1 MEFKILG
8 PLEVREGD
16 RRLACRSPKQRL
28 LLGILL
34 LNANETVSSD
44 RLTEALWG
52 ERPPQGAG
60 KALQMHVSQ
69 LRDLLEPE
77 RTRGASGR
85 ILVTR
90 PPGYELRV
98 EPGQLDLHRFEHA
111 MSRSRA
117 AAEAGHADEAARS
130 LHEGLSIWR
139 GPALADL
146 SFEGVLQTDLARL
159 EELRLEALEERF
171 EADLA
176 LGRHA
181 GLIGELEA
189 HIAEQPL
196 RERPRGQLM
205 LALYRSGRQA
215 EALEAYRE
223 ARRVLVEELGLEPGR
238 RLKELERGI
247 LAQDPSLDAPPVRRD
262 EEPRPTASAAELV
275 GRETEMD
282 ELLAL
287 FDAALSGRGG
297 LILVGGEPGIGKSR
311 LAEALA
317 GQASTRG
324 AHVLVG
330 RCWEAGGAPAYWPW
344 VQVLRSYLRDVDPD
358 LLRSHV
364 ARDGAQLARIVPELA
379 GPLPDPPPAA
389 EPTESEGD
397 RFQVFDAVAS
407 FLRRAAS
414 AKPLAVFLD
423 DLHAAD
429 APSLL
434 LLRFIAGELAT
445 APILI
450 VGCYRDTEVGPG
462 HPLAEALPELR
473 REGVVTRISLKG
485 LGRDDT
491 ARLLER
497 TLGTPAPDELI
508 DRVHEETAGNPLFA
522 GEIGR
527 LLAGEGQLDLAGG
540 EGLPIPQ
547 GVKEAIGLRLERQS
561 AEARDLLARAS
572 VLGREFDLDALEGVS
587 GLEQERSTR
596 RSRKPRPPVWSVR
609 CRAGGDACAS
619 PTS

>member
-1 MEFKILG
+1 
-8 PLEVREGD
+8 
-16 RRLACRSPKQRL
+16 
-28 LLGILL
+28 
-34 LNANETVSSD
+34 
-44 RLTEALWG
+44 
-52 ERPPQGAG
+52 
-60 KALQMHVSQ
+60 MHVSQ

-85 ILVTR
+85 ILATR

-146 SFEGVLQTDLARL
+146 SFEGALQTDLARL

-189 HIAEQPL
+189 HITQQPL

-223 ARRVLVEELGLEPGR
+223 ARRVLVDELGLEPGR

-247 LAQDPSLDAPPVRRD
+247 LRSGS
-262 EEPRPTASAAELV
+262 EPRRASGEASTRSPAPRASAAELV
-275 GRETEMD
+275 GREAEMD

-287 FDAALSGRGG
+287 FDASLSGRGG

-344 VQVLRSYLRDVDPD
+344 VQVLRSYLRDVDPE

-389 EPTESEGD
+389 
-397 RFQVFDAVAS
+397 AVRIGGRPLPG
-407 FLRRAAS
+407 LRRGGVLPQTRRLSEATRRLPRRSACGRCPLSPAAALHRRRLAS
-414 AKPLAVFLD
+414 A
-423 DLHAAD
+423 
-429 APSLL
+429 PS
-434 LLRFIAGELAT
+434 
-445 APILI
+445 
-450 VGCYRDTEVGPG
+450 
-462 HPLAEALPELR
+462 
-473 REGVVTRISLKG
+473 
-485 LGRDDT
+485 
-491 ARLLER
+491 
-497 TLGTPAPDELI
+497 
-508 DRVHEETAGNPLFA
+508 
-522 GEIGR
+522 
-527 LLAGEGQLDLAGG
+527 
-540 EGLPIPQ
+540 
-547 GVKEAIGLRLERQS
+547 
-561 AEARDLLARAS
+561 
-572 VLGREFDLDALEGVS
+572 
-587 GLEQERSTR
+587 
-596 RSRKPRPPVWSVR
+596 
-609 CRAGGDACAS
+609 
-619 PTS
+619 